1 MLAAY
6 KQSIGSEKQ
15 PQRHFGVQIPR
26 ILDVGNRFS
35 KELGLKR
42 ELLGYSV

>member
-6 KQSIGSEKQ
+6 KQSIGSKKQ

-26 ILDVGNRFS
+26 IINMGNRFS
-35 KELGLKR
+35 KELVRLKER
-42 ELLGYSV
+42 AGWLQ